1 VAFGVQVAGGGTWV
15 QSGIITSAEKAIE
28 PAARPIGGTRPCRC
42 LMSTPAQPQNAAP
55 AMPTIEASAVFQDS
69 STGPRLTI
77 SATPATPSAK
87 PAMRFAPS
95 GSFSTG
101 TAISAVHSGTMPLMI
116 AR

>member
-1 VAFGVQVAGGGTWV
+1 M
-15 QSGIITSAEKAIE
+15 E
-28 PAARPIGGTRPCRC
+28 PAASPIGGTRSERC
-42 LMSTPAQPQNAAP
+42 LIRMPAQPQNAAP
-55 AMPTIEASAVFQDS
+55 AIPTTAARAVFQPS
-69 STGPRLTI
+69 STGPRLTM

-101 TAISAVHSGTMPLMI
+101 TAMSAVHSGTMPLMI